1 MRITEVIGNVT
12 LSRCHPS
19 LQGATWRVV
28 VPLDQDGLR
37 GDTSGRGEPFVVF
50 DELGSGD
57 GSLVA
62 VSEGAEAAA
71 PFYPEQKPIDA
82 YCAALLDHI
91 ELEPSAP
98 LDQSRTRSPQ

>member
-1 MRITEVIGNVT
+1 MRIGEVIGHVT

-19 LQGATWRVV
+19 LRGATWRIVA
-28 VPLDQDGLR
+28 PFDQEGLHDR
-37 GDTSGRGEPFVVF
+37 TSGRGEPFVVF

-71 PFYPEQKPIDA
+71 PFYPNEKPLDA
-82 YCAALLDHI
+82 YCAALLDTI
-91 ELEPSAP
+91 DLEY
-98 LDQSRTRSPQ
+98 